1 MSTSAPSPADGY
13 RNRLLAFVAAILGI
27 AALRASYPV
36 AMPMAFALIV
46 IAAVWPLKPW
56 LDSRLPSWLSYL
68 LTVVALLLTLAL
80 FAGAVYFSAA
90 EAVRALTAN
99 WTVLEGA
106 YDSVVAWADRRG
118 IPLSATGSRRAWGVV
133 QALVSDAYT
142 FVFYLGF
149 VGILVALGLPEVGAA
164 RRKLKDELE
173 APVRRELMERV
184 ELIAEKV
191 RRYLGVTLLTSLLTG
206 LCSLLW
212 SLAMGLE
219 LALTWGVLNFLLN
232 FIPVVGNI
240 VGIIPPT
247 LYALI
252 QFGDASTALVIFLGF
267 AAIQLV
273 ISNFIYP
280 LLQGRSLSLSP
291 VAIVVALAF
300 WSWIWGLGG
309 ALIAVPLTAAAA
321 IICDGFDRTRWVA
334 KLLSR
339 RFEG

>member
-1 MSTSAPSPADGY
+1 MSTSNPSRAEGY

-36 AMPMAFALIV
+36 TMPLAFALIV

-68 LTVVALLLTLAL
+68 LTVLALLMGLAL

-90 EAVRALTAN
+90 EAVRALSAN
-99 WTVLEGA
+99 WAVLEGA
-106 YDSVVAWADRRG
+106 YDSAVAWAGTRG
-118 IPLSATGSRRAWGVV
+118 VPLSATGDRRAWAVV

-149 VGILVALGLPEVGAA
+149 VGVLVALGLPEVGAA
-164 RRKLKDELE
+164 RKKLRAELE
-173 APVRRELMERV
+173 APARRELMERV
-184 ELIAEKV
+184 ELIADKV

-206 LCSLLW
+206 VCTALW
-212 SLAMGLE
+212 SAAMGLE

-232 FIPVVGNI
+232 FVPLVGNI
-240 VGIIPPT
+240 VGIVPPT
-247 LYALI
+247 LYALV
-252 QFGDASTALVIFLGF
+252 QFGDLTTALVIFLGF
-267 AAIQLV
+267 AAIQLA
-273 ISNFIYP
+273 ISNFVYP

-334 KLLSR
+334 RLLSR
-339 RFEG
+339 ARD